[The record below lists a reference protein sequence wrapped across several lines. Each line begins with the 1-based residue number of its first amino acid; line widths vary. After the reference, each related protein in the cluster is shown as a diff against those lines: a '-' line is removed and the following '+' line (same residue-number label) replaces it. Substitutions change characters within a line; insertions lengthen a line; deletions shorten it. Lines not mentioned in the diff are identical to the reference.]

1 MFGNMLVPL
10 DGSALAECVLPYAVS
25 LARAFRSRVT
35 LLRVLER
42 AHVNEDRLVDPLD
55 WHISRG
61 EAEAYLA
68 DWASRLREAGVETG
82 YKLVHGRVTD
92 QVLDFVHDHRIDLM
106 VLSSHGQGGLG
117 GWNVSG
123 TVQKIIFRVHIS
135 VMIVRAYQPID
146 LGLTEITCRRLLLA
160 LDGSQ
165 RAEAALAPAQQ
176 LASFYSSQVLLASV
190 VGRPEVIRRRPLTPE
205 EAELKDRLTS
215 LNQLETDSYLQQLA
229 SSLSSEGIQVETRPL
244 LDASPAEALQDLV
257 RREQVDLVVL
267 SAHGS
272 TGTANWPYGSVAT
285 NFIAYGTTPLL
296 IIQDLAAGILQPTE
310 AELAAQER
318 RRH

>member
-1 MFGNMLVPL
+1 MFGHMLVPL
-10 DGSALAECVLPYAVS
+10 DGSALAECVLPHAVA
-25 LARAFRSRVT
+25 LARAFNSKVT
-35 LLRVLER
+35 LIRVLER
-42 AHVNEDRLVDPLD
+42 AQVDEERLIDPLD

-68 DWASRLREAGVETG
+68 DWAGRLSEAGVETG

-92 QVLDFVHDHRIDLM
+92 QVIDFVHEHGIDLM

-123 TVQKIIFRVHIS
+123 TVQKIIFRVYVS

-146 LGLTEITCRRLLLA
+146 VDLKVMECRRLLLA

-165 RAEAALAPAQQ
+165 RAEAALPPVEQ
-176 LASFYSSQVLLASV
+176 LARFYSCEVLLASV
-190 VGRPEVIRRRPLTPE
+190 VSKPEVIRRRPLTPE
-205 EAELKDRLTS
+205 EVELKDELTN
-215 LNQLETDSYLQQLA
+215 LNQLEVDSYLQQLA
-229 SSLSSEGIQVETRPL
+229 SMLSSQGIDVETRPVVG
-244 LDASPAEALQDLV
+244 ASATESLQDLV
-257 RREQVDLVVL
+257 TREQVDLVVL

-272 TGTANWPYGSVAT
+272 TGSARWPYGSVAT
-285 NFIAYGTTPLL
+285 NFIAYGTSPLL
-296 IIQDLAAGILQPTE
+296 IIQDLAPGNMQPTA

>member
-1 MFGNMLVPL
+1 MFDHILVPL
-10 DGSALAECVLPYAVS
+10 DGSLLAECVLPHAVAV
-25 LARAFRSRVT
+25 ARAFGSDIT
-35 LLRVLER
+35 LLQVLER
-42 AHVNEDRLVDPLD
+42 AEVDGSRLVDPLE

-68 DWASRLREAGVETG
+68 DWARRLRDVDVEAE

-92 QVLDFVHDHRIDLM
+92 QVFDFVRDHGVDLM

-135 VMIVRAYQPID
+135 VMIVRAYQPLDVD
-146 LGLTEITCRRLLLA
+146 LRGPQYRRLLLA

-165 RAEAALAPAQQ
+165 RAESAVAPVTQ
-176 LASFYSSQVLLASV
+176 LARFYSSRVLVASV
-190 VGRPEVIRRRPLTPE
+190 TSKPEVTRHRPLTSE
-205 EAELKDRLTS
+205 EAQLVDKLTG
-215 LNQLETDSYLQQLA
+215 LNQLETASYLQRWD
-229 SSLSSEGIQVETRPL
+229 STLSTEGIEVETRPL
-244 LDASPAEALQDLV
+244 VGTSPTEVLQDV
-257 RREQVDLVVL
+257 VEQEHVDLVVL
-267 SAHGS
+267 SAHGA
-272 TGTANWPYGSVAT
+272 TGTARWPYGSVAT

-296 IIQDLAAGILQPTE
+296 IVQDLAPENMEPSA
-310 AELAAQER
+310 AELASRER

>member
-1 MFGNMLVPL
+1 MFNNMLVPL
-10 DGSALAECVLPYAVS
+10 DGSALAECVLPHAVA
-25 LARAFRSRVT
+25 LARAFGSKVT

-42 AHVNEDRLVDPLD
+42 ARADDDRLVDPLD

-68 DWASRLREAGVETG
+68 EWAERLKEAGVEPA
-82 YKLVHGRVTD
+82 YKLVHGRVTE
-92 QVLDFVHDHRIDLM
+92 QVIDFVHDHGIGLM
-106 VLSSHGQGGLG
+106 VLSSHGHGGLG

-123 TVQKIIFRVHIS
+123 TVQKIIFHVHIS
-135 VMIVRAYQPID
+135 VMMVRAYQPIAID
-146 LGLTEITCRRLLLA
+146 LTGLDCRRLLVP

-176 LASFYSSQVLLASV
+176 LASFYACQLLLASV
-190 VGRPEVIRRRPLTPE
+190 VSKPEVVRRRPLTPE
-205 EAELKDRLTS
+205 EIELKDKLIS
-215 LNQLETDSYLQQLA
+215 LNQLETDSYLQQIA
-229 SSLSSEGIQVETRPL
+229 SILSSGGIEVQTRPL
-244 LDASPAEALQDLV
+244 LGPSPTESLQDLA
-257 RREQVDLVVL
+257 RQEKVDLVVL

-272 TGTANWPYGSVAT
+272 TGTAKWPYGSVAT

-296 IIQDLAAGILQPTE
+296 VIQDLAEDNLQPTR

>member
-1 MFGNMLVPL
+1 MFSNMLVPL
-10 DGSALAECVLPYAVS
+10 DGSALAECVLPYAVA
-25 LARAFRSRVT
+25 LARAFSSRLT

-42 AHVNEDRLVDPLD
+42 VHVDYDRLVDPLD

-92 QVLDFVHDHRIDLM
+92 QVIDFVHDHGIDLM

-146 LGLTEITCRRLLLA
+146 GDLTEMRCQRLLLA

-176 LASFYSSQVLLASV
+176 LASFYSCEVLLASV
-190 VGRPEVIRRRPLTPE
+190 VSRPEVIRRRPLTPE
-205 EAELKDRLTS
+205 EAELKDKLTS

-229 SSLSSEGIQVETRPL
+229 SSLSSEGIKVEKRPL
-244 LDASPAEALQDLV
+244 LGASPTEALQDLV
-257 RREQVDLVVL
+257 QQEQVDLVVL

-272 TGTANWPYGSVAT
+272 TGAANWPYGSVAT

>member
-1 MFGNMLVPL
+1 MFGHMLVPL
-10 DGSALAECVLPYAVS
+10 DGSALAECVLPHAVA
-25 LARAFRSRVT
+25 LARAFSARVT

-42 AHVNEDRLVDPLD
+42 SQADEQRLVDPLD

-61 EAEAYLA
+61 EAEAYLG
-68 DWASRLREAGVETG
+68 DWADRLQEAGVETG

-92 QVLDFVHDHRIDLM
+92 QVIDFVHDHGIDLM

-135 VMIVRAYQPID
+135 VMIVRAYQAID
-146 LGLTEITCRRLLLA
+146 VDLSEMQCRRLLVP

-176 LASFYSSQVLLASV
+176 LASYYSCQMQLASV
-190 VGRPEVIRRRPLTPE
+190 VSEPEVVRRRPLTPE
-205 EAELKDRLTS
+205 EAKLKDQLTS
-215 LNQLETDSYLQQLA
+215 LNQLETEAYLQQLA
-229 SSLSSEGIQVETRPL
+229 ASLSVEEIQVDTRTL
-244 LDASPAEALQDLV
+244 LGASPVEALQDLV
-257 RREQVDLVVL
+257 TREPVDLVVL

-272 TGTANWPYGSVAT
+272 TGTAKWPYGSVAT

-296 IIQDLAAGILQPTE
+296 IIQDIAAGNLQPTA